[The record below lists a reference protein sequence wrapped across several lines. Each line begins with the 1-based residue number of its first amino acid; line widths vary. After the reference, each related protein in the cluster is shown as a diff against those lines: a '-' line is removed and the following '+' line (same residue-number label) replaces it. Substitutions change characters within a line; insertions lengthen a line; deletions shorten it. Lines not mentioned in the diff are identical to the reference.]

1 MKYHYPDYY
10 RRFICTGGDCEDT
23 CCAGW
28 QIGIDKKS
36 YGKYKKIQGAFGKRL
51 RAGIDHRLHVFRL
64 RGRTCTFFNIAGY
77 CDIYRELGRDGLCR
91 TCRTYPR
98 HVEDFGELKEVTL
111 SLSCPEAARLILG
124 DRENGKF
131 LEKEYAG
138 KSRSLEH
145 MDFLELLSDIRQTIL
160 YILKNR
166 GIVWEERLAMILTYT
181 HDVQARLPRKS
192 LSEPGR
198 TKIPDSLK
206 QEIQKVSQRYLA
218 PGAPPRFSMRMAPYQ
233 NRTEE
238 QLIRT
243 AAYIRQAWELE
254 PVVSDWRRSQE
265 ALCRRLYHAIDMD
278 SHIRFRNKF
287 ASQASEYEL
296 EWENL
301 IIYFINTFFLGAVY
315 DGDLLGKIK
324 MTLYS
329 YIIIR
334 ENCFAASLKKGGITK
349 DIIVSSAYRYS
360 REVENSNVNLDI
372 LEQQF
377 NKNPLFATT
386 SILTVLL
393 GAT

>member
-1 MKYHYPDYY
+1 M
-10 RRFICTGGDCEDT
+10 
-23 CCAGW
+23 
-28 QIGIDKKS
+28 
-36 YGKYKKIQGAFGKRL
+36 
-51 RAGIDHRLHVFRL
+51 
-64 RGRTCTFFNIAGY
+64 
-77 CDIYRELGRDGLCR
+77 
-91 TCRTYPR
+91 
-98 HVEDFGELKEVTL
+98 TL

-138 KSRSLEH
+138 KSRPLEH

-160 YILKNR
+160 CILKNR
-166 GIVWEERLAMILTYT
+166 GIVWEERLAMILAYT
-181 HDVQARLPRKS
+181 HDVQSRLPRKS
-192 LSEPGR
+192 CSEPSR
-198 TKIPDSLK
+198 TEIPDSLK

-218 PGAPPRFSMRMAPYQ
+218 PGAPPRFSMCMAPYQ

-243 AAYIRQAWELE
+243 SAYIRQAWELE

-278 SHIRFRNKF
+278 SQIRFRNKF

-334 ENCFAASLKKGGITK
+334 ENCFAASLKKGCMTK
-349 DIIVSSAYRYS
+349 EIIVSSAYRYS

-377 NKNPLFATT
+377 NKNPLFSTT
-386 SILTVLL
+386 SILTVIL
-393 GAT
+393 GTT